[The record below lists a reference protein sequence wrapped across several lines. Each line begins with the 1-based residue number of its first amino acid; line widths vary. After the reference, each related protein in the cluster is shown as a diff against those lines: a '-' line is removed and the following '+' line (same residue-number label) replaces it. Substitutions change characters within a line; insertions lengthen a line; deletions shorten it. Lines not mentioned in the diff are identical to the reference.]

1 MTETNSDPD
10 PKPKKRATVASVDA
24 KVDEILEEMDG
35 IRIEM
40 SQIKSALKELA
51 LALVPPDK
59 PKPPADDGDWGIYG

>member
-51 LALVPPDK
+51 LALVPSDK
-59 PKPPADDGDWGIYG
+59 PKPPVDDGDWGIYG